1 MFYVQYL
8 YIIMKLLKRK
18 LSKKEF
24 ILQTVV

>member
-8 YIIMKLLKRK
+8 YIIMKLLKSK